1 MSSTGIDVTSVK
13 AHADVVVVVELTGG
27 PQVRATY
34 LSFDIVVD
42 WLGVTYRYNAADDF
56 WFALDVRAGGQKV
69 LKPAPDGTRRLGKDR
84 SKANWG
90 SWSRDVQAE
99 GNLPEELDRLVSE
112 LRPTGAVTLPA
123 GA

>member
-1 MSSTGIDVTSVK
+1 MSSTGIDVTEVK
-13 AHADVVVVVELTGG
+13 SHADVVVTVQLTGG

-34 LSFDIVVD
+34 LPFDIVVD
-42 WLGVTYRYNAADDF
+42 WMSVTYRYDVARNW

-90 SWSRDVQAE
+90 GWNRDVQE
-99 GNLPEELDRLVSE
+99 SCNLPDELDKLVSE
-112 LRPTGAVTLPA
+112 LRPNGAVTLP
-123 GA
+123 GV